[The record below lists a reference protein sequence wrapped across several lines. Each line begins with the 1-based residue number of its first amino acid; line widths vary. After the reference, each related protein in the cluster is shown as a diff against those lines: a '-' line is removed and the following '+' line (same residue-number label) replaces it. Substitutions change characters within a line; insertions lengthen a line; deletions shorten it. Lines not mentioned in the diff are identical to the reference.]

1 MANEFIIKNG
11 FVSKGN
17 SIVEGNLSGQTF
29 NLINTPV
36 NNNAATEILVRN
48 STTGVVEYRNSST
61 LSGGGGGQTI
71 TGYTYDDS
79 TNTFSIGISGSTSFD
94 ATINKMSGITITN
107 NLIVS
112 GNTGMGIDTP
122 TETLHIDGT
131 FRLED
136 GNQNDGYVL
145 TSDSTG
151 VGSWLPVTAATP
163 TVIYATDL
171 TEVIDAFDSFN
182 AAGSKAGIV
191 KLGDTINL
199 SGDLNLNF
207 GGGIEIHGGMNAFN
221 CGGSNVINISGDS
234 FTFKQCK
241 FKGNV
246 DFSSGAGST
255 NSQNVINI
263 NMTGNRGSFLECEFV
278 DVVGGENGDHSSS
291 SYFPIVIDNMN
302 TWSSMVLSNIW
313 INTRETAG
321 GSDAKPYGSLGIM
334 WNKSAGTNGMSFITN
349 NWALSGL
356 ENADEST
363 KWISAQNAMKI
374 LVSGSSSNVPG
385 TGGGGGFATI
395 FYDQSLTVDSN
406 TTSTGGYNSTG
417 WDRFPTM
424 WGVNINLEDLNPTT
438 SPLFGTQG
446 DIQISGNTAW
456 IKVGDIG
463 KDTDWVEITNSG
475 GTDTFSW
482 SDPVVTA
489 GNTSGD
495 CIDQL
500 WVHTI
505 SGCSPVTIGSSIQDI
520 TSTATGTHSIA
531 YGSGTTSSGNYS
543 HAEGYGTEAEGNS
556 SHSQGTRT
564 FAGGESSHAGG
575 HQSNSGKTLFINN
588 IGGFGHYTVTEPLDK
603 GIDSTC
609 DYSAIL
615 GGIDHF
621 ISDGQTTSIILGGNS
636 NSISGSSGSANQT
649 IIGGNSNRIYP
660 INAFFGS
667 SNNIIAGGDGNF
679 INSSSATGRN
689 SIMGGGNHVI
699 TDNVSNSSI
708 IGGEDN
714 VFNSALV
721 RSVILGGVGIT
732 GSSNDTVYVP
742 NLNIGS
748 VGSGT
753 PLISLG
759 LDSNGNVVTGTT
771 GGGSSSTI
779 TGYTYNET
787 NNTFSIGISGSTP
800 FDATISEMSGLTLNG
815 DLTVTGNTQLDGD
828 LIVEGL
834 TTLKGQTTIGNSFG
848 DSVDIVARVTANI
861 VPSVTNSVDLG
872 TSTLFWENLYTHH
885 ITGGTLNLYSGLTTN
900 NSGTEILVRNSTT
913 GNIEK
918 RDVSTLTG
926 GTGGGQTITGYTY
939 NESNNTFSIG
949 ISGSTPLDSTINVV
963 SGLTVTNNLIV
974 SGNTGMG
981 TDTPQEKLDVRGDVL
996 IENGGIVYSDLSN
1009 AIMSKFVLSAAS
1021 STLGN
1026 IGVTNP
1032 QGAGLSIGYRGE
1044 TEPTYDGYGK
1054 QGDGYIY
1061 SSAAANGL
1069 NIISQ
1074 QGTNKDDYVRFYVGQ
1089 STGASSGNTPDI
1101 HIQGSGATR
1110 GNVGINTESP
1120 TEKLHIAGS
1129 LRIVDGTEQN
1139 GYVLTSDATG
1149 VSSWQSPLVT
1159 DELNELIDANTNSTS
1174 VVLANHGA
1182 GVQATAG
1189 SGDGNFIALSGAL
1202 SGTSGNDNIVIGR
1215 NAGAGKIGAADNI
1228 ILGKDAMG
1236 AVTASPTKNIMIGY
1250 RTGYNLYSNTENVMI
1265 GYQAGDTTT
1274 SNDYSTIMGAY
1285 AGLYQYGDHQTIIGY
1300 RAGQDDTG
1308 YAGVTDCCTILGSHA
1323 AHNVVGERN
1332 IAIGFEAGYNS
1343 SVVTQYNG
1351 SHNILLGNGVLLN
1364 ASGTTRQLVV
1374 GGLDRY
1380 LLSGVFNTT
1389 DRAKLGVNISN
1400 DIPTANLQV
1409 KGHASDTTTV
1419 LIQDGSDNT
1428 LVSVDNVGNLHV
1440 TGRTTTENFTM
1451 LSGATLDYVLTSD
1464 ASGNASWQPASGGT
1478 GTSYW
1483 VLTGTS
1489 NEVLVDAQG
1498 LNGYSISGSSP
1509 GSIIAGG
1516 TGHTLSDSQN
1526 SAIVGGLSNTVLN
1539 SSSYLGGDSH
1549 FGGTLNIISG
1559 NTLLHYG
1566 NINVGGGSNV
1576 TIGSVRSVM
1585 LSTTDSKMLDST
1597 NGFIIGGD
1605 NHKGGATGYGLY
1617 QNSNSGIIGGA
1628 NNTFASGVDRSVII
1642 GGNGLSATTNDTVY
1656 VPNLNI
1662 GSVGSITPDS
1672 VNLGLDSNGNVVTG
1686 TTGGGTPFSW
1696 SDPVVTS
1703 GNTSGNCISDLWVSN
1718 IHSCSPLYIN
1728 PADEGNVYYGSNSGI
1743 TIDIINKSIGINTNT
1758 PLGGLDIRQD
1768 NLYVSNEVGKLT
1780 LSSTTLDGNS
1790 QYINNID
1797 FISAGGIEKDAQI
1810 KSVSTGIVGKL
1821 VFGTTPGTGVLTDW
1835 MTLSDRGRLGLGTLS
1850 PDSSLHISGS
1860 GISQINVVSSDNN
1873 AILKLKSSDSANA
1886 YVDFEETSG
1895 NRWLMGSYNVS
1906 DKFVWAT
1913 GNTFSAGSLMGL
1925 TTDGDLGV
1933 GNISPSSR
1941 LHVNKSSLPFLPTL
1955 GNDNVA
1961 LFESDNETELA
1972 IVGSFERNVSIKMGD
1987 KEALKGEIV
1996 YENATDEM
2004 TFKVDSS
2011 TILTLDSDT
2020 IINHKPVELREF
2032 GTGSAVYNLQVSQVG
2047 VGEYEIITGK
2057 TGADSGSC
2065 ISELWVSNW
2074 ESCSPLHIN
2083 TYNQGNIYMGTQ
2095 GGLPLV
2101 TVDITTPDEPG
2112 ILFGEESFIKYKETQ
2127 KELIIGEDETGGKVK
2142 IRVEGDEVLEVD
2154 PTTTKV
2160 LQGDLETEEGNIVI
2174 KSGNSKSLIIEEI
2187 PDVGGANLG
2196 TDVDGKIIDIP
2207 SDSRVKDNIIE
2218 IPNLIDPLQFI
2229 QNVKGYQ
2236 FEFKPQTRISKTGKK
2251 HYGFKVDDFRDDL
2264 ITGKSDLT
2272 PDELEI
2278 NNIAR
2283 TFVKKCN
2290 TKFGLGQGQPIE
2302 VDGMNYIDLIPF
2314 MIESIKQLDLNVRN
2328 VGAGISNKFV
2338 TTQTLTSGQNTI
2350 NHNLNDE
2357 NVIVQVIEV
2366 TTGQLII
2373 PNKVSNYLLDSVI
2386 IDVEQGG
2393 EFKIIIIA

>member
-1 MANEFIIKNG
+1 
-11 FVSKGN
+11 
-17 SIVEGNLSGQTF
+17 
-29 NLINTPV
+29 
-36 NNNAATEILVRN
+36 
-48 STTGVVEYRNSST
+48 
-61 LSGGGGGQTI
+61 
-71 TGYTYDDS
+71 
-79 TNTFSIGISGSTSFD
+79 
-94 ATINKMSGITITN
+94 
-107 NLIVS
+107 
-112 GNTGMGIDTP
+112 
-122 TETLHIDGT
+122 
-131 FRLED
+131 
-136 GNQNDGYVL
+136 
-145 TSDSTG
+145 
-151 VGSWLPVTAATP
+151 
-163 TVIYATDL
+163 
-171 TEVIDAFDSFN
+171 
-182 AAGSKAGIV
+182 
-191 KLGDTINL
+191 
-199 SGDLNLNF
+199 
-207 GGGIEIHGGMNAFN
+207 
-221 CGGSNVINISGDS
+221 
-234 FTFKQCK
+234 
-241 FKGNV
+241 
-246 DFSSGAGST
+246 
-255 NSQNVINI
+255 
-263 NMTGNRGSFLECEFV
+263 MTGNRGSFLECEFV
-278 DVVGGENGDHSSS
+278 DVVGGENGNHSSS

-313 INTRETAG
+313 ISTKETAG

-334 WNKSAGTNGMSFITN
+334 WNKSAGTNGMSFIAN

-363 KWISAQNAMKI
+363 KWVSAQNAMKI

-395 FYDQSLTVDSN
+395 FYDQSLTVDSD

-475 GTDTFSW
+475 GTDTFVTGGTFPGAFPNTLVLNYNTGGNATAIDLTDLVFSW

-588 IGGFGHYTVTEPLDK
+588 TGGFGHYTVTEPLDK

-636 NSISGSSGSANQT
+636 NSISGSSGSSNQT

-679 INSSSATGRN
+679 INSSSATGGN

-872 TSTLFWENLYTHH
+872 TSSLFWKDLYTHR
-885 ITGGTLNLYSGLTTN
+885 ITGGTLNLYSSLTTN

-1009 AIMSKFVLSAAS
+1009 AIMPKFVLSATS

-1054 QGDGYIY
+1054 QGDGYLY

-1110 GNVGINTESP
+1110 GNVGINTKTPTEKLDVRGDFVTINTGGGFKTDLNSAAGPAVQVSGGSIGLPRVTVVDTPNTSSLTMGVRGWSDVSYPGYGKPGDGFIYSSDDQNGLNILSTAGSGTEDYIKFFAGNDADGTTSNMFIDGTGSTKGFVGINTESP
-1120 TEKLHIAGS
+1120 TERLHIAGS
-1129 LRIVDGTEQN
+1129 IRIVDGTEQN

-1149 VSSWQSPLVT
+1149 VS
-1159 DELNELIDANTNSTS
+1159 
-1174 VVLANHGA
+1174 
-1182 GVQATAG
+1182 
-1189 SGDGNFIALSGAL
+1189 
-1202 SGTSGNDNIVIGR
+1202 
-1215 NAGAGKIGAADNI
+1215 
-1228 ILGKDAMG
+1228 
-1236 AVTASPTKNIMIGY
+1236 
-1250 RTGYNLYSNTENVMI
+1250 
-1265 GYQAGDTTT
+1265 
-1274 SNDYSTIMGAY
+1274 
-1285 AGLYQYGDHQTIIGY
+1285 
-1300 RAGQDDTG
+1300 
-1308 YAGVTDCCTILGSHA
+1308 
-1323 AHNVVGERN
+1323 
-1332 IAIGFEAGYNS
+1332 
-1343 SVVTQYNG
+1343 
-1351 SHNILLGNGVLLN
+1351 
-1364 ASGTTRQLVV
+1364 
-1374 GGLDRY
+1374 
-1380 LLSGVFNTT
+1380 
-1389 DRAKLGVNISN
+1389 
-1400 DIPTANLQV
+1400 
-1409 KGHASDTTTV
+1409 
-1419 LIQDGSDNT
+1419 
-1428 LVSVDNVGNLHV
+1428 
-1440 TGRTTTENFTM
+1440 
-1451 LSGATLDYVLTSD
+1451 
-1464 ASGNASWQPASGGT
+1464 SWQPASGGT

-1526 SAIVGGLSNTVLN
+1526 SAIVGGLANTVLN

-1585 LSTTDSKMLDST
+1585 LSTTDSKMIDST
-1597 NGFIIGGD
+1597 NGFIIGGG
-1605 NHKGGATGYGLY
+1605 NHKGGVNGYGLY
-1617 QNSNSGIIGGA
+1617 HNSSSGIVGGT
-1628 NNTFASGVDRSVII
+1628 NNTFASGVTRSVII

-1662 GSVGSITPDS
+1662 NSVGSGTPLIS
-1672 VNLGLDSNGNVVTG
+1672 LGLDSNGNVVTS
-1686 TTGGGTPFSW
+1686 TTGGTPFSW

-1703 GNTSGNCISDLWVSN
+1703 GNTSGDCITNLWVSN

-1728 PADEGNVYYGSNSGI
+1728 PADDGNVYYGSSSGI

-1768 NLYVSNEVGKLT
+1768 NLYVSNEVGK
-1780 LSSTTLDGNS
+1780 
-1790 QYINNID
+1790 
-1797 FISAGGIEKDAQI
+1797 
-1810 KSVSTGIVGKL
+1810 
-1821 VFGTTPGTGVLTDW
+1821 
-1835 MTLSDRGRLGLGTLS
+1835 
-1850 PDSSLHISGS
+1850 
-1860 GISQINVVSSDNN
+1860 
-1873 AILKLKSSDSANA
+1873 
-1886 YVDFEETSG
+1886 
-1895 NRWLMGSYNVS
+1895 
-1906 DKFVWAT
+1906 
-1913 GNTFSAGSLMGL
+1913 
-1925 TTDGDLGV
+1925 
-1933 GNISPSSR
+1933 
-1941 LHVNKSSLPFLPTL
+1941 
-1955 GNDNVA
+1955 
-1961 LFESDNETELA
+1961 
-1972 IVGSFERNVSIKMGD
+1972 
-1987 KEALKGEIV
+1987 
-1996 YENATDEM
+1996 
-2004 TFKVDSS
+2004 
-2011 TILTLDSDT
+2011 
-2020 IINHKPVELREF
+2020 
-2032 GTGSAVYNLQVSQVG
+2032 
-2047 VGEYEIITGK
+2047 
-2057 TGADSGSC
+2057 
-2065 ISELWVSNW
+2065 
-2074 ESCSPLHIN
+2074 
-2083 TYNQGNIYMGTQ
+2083 
-2095 GGLPLV
+2095 
-2101 TVDITTPDEPG
+2101 
-2112 ILFGEESFIKYKETQ
+2112 
-2127 KELIIGEDETGGKVK
+2127 
-2142 IRVEGDEVLEVD
+2142 
-2154 PTTTKV
+2154 
-2160 LQGDLETEEGNIVI
+2160 
-2174 KSGNSKSLIIEEI
+2174 
-2187 PDVGGANLG
+2187 
-2196 TDVDGKIIDIP
+2196 
-2207 SDSRVKDNIIE
+2207 
-2218 IPNLIDPLQFI
+2218 
-2229 QNVKGYQ
+2229 
-2236 FEFKPQTRISKTGKK
+2236 
-2251 HYGFKVDDFRDDL
+2251 
-2264 ITGKSDLT
+2264 
-2272 PDELEI
+2272 
-2278 NNIAR
+2278 
-2283 TFVKKCN
+2283 
-2290 TKFGLGQGQPIE
+2290 
-2302 VDGMNYIDLIPF
+2302 
-2314 MIESIKQLDLNVRN
+2314 
-2328 VGAGISNKFV
+2328 
-2338 TTQTLTSGQNTI
+2338 
-2350 NHNLNDE
+2350 
-2357 NVIVQVIEV
+2357 
-2366 TTGQLII
+2366 
-2373 PNKVSNYLLDSVI
+2373 
-2386 IDVEQGG
+2386 
-2393 EFKIIIIA
+2393 

>member
-48 STTGVVEYRNSST
+48 STTGNVEYRDSST

-71 TGYTYDDS
+71 TGYTYNES
-79 TNTFSIGISGSTSFD
+79 TNTFSIEISGGTSFD
-94 ATINKMSGITITN
+94 TSINQMSGVTITN

-112 GNTGMGIDTP
+112 GNTGMGTDTP

-171 TEVIDAFDSFN
+171 TGVIDAFDSFN

-221 CGGSNVINISGDS
+221 CGASNVINISGDS

-241 FKGNV
+241 FKGSV
-246 DFSSGAGST
+246 DFASGAGST

-263 NMTGNRGSFLECEFV
+263 DMTGNRGSFLECEFV
-278 DVVGGENGDHSSS
+278 DVVGGENGDHTSS

-313 INTRETAG
+313 ISTRETAG

-334 WNKSAGTNGMSFITN
+334 WNKSAGTNGMSFIAN

-363 KWISAQNAMKI
+363 KWVSAQNAMKI

-395 FYDQSLTVDSN
+395 FYDQSLTVDSD

-456 IKVGDIG
+456 IKVGEIG

-475 GTDTFSW
+475 GTDTFVTGGIFPGAVPNTLVLNYNTGGNATAIDLTDLVFSW

-489 GNTSGD
+489 GNTSVD

-531 YGSGTTSSGNYS
+531 YGSGTTSSGDYS
-543 HAEGYGTEAEGNS
+543 HAEGYGTEAEGDS

-575 HQSNSGKTLFINN
+575 HQNTEGKTLFINN
-588 IGGFGHYTVTEPLDK
+588 TGGFGHYTVTEPLDK

-615 GGIDHF
+615 GGVDHF

-667 SNNIIAGGDGNF
+667 SNNIIAGGNGNF
-679 INSSSATGRN
+679 INSSSTTGGN
-689 SIMGGGNHVI
+689 SIMGGKDHLITGNI
-699 TDNVSNSSI
+699 SNSSI

-714 VFNSALV
+714 VFNSGV
-721 RSVILGGVGIT
+721 GRSVILGGTDIT
-732 GSSNDTVYVP
+732 GSSSDTVYVP
-742 NLNIGS
+742 NLNIKT
-748 VGSGT
+748 VGVAT
-753 PLISLG
+753 PLYNIG
-759 LDSNGNVVTGTT
+759 IDSDGNVVKGTT
-771 GGGSSSTI
+771 SGGGGGSSI
-779 TGYTYNET
+779 TAYTYNPT
-787 NNTFSIGISGSTP
+787 NNTFSIGVSGSTSLDSQILEVSGITVSDSITLGEYIIHSGDTNTY
-800 FDATISEMSGLTLNG
+800 FGFNGTDSIVAFTNASRKLRIGTNAVDLEYNGNAKLSTIS
-815 DLTVTGNTQLDGD
+815 TGVFVDG
-828 LIVEGL
+828 
-834 TTLKGQTTIGNSFG
+834 K
-848 DSVDIVARVTANI
+848 
-861 VPSVTNSVDLG
+861 LG
-872 TSTLFWENLYTHH
+872 
-885 ITGGTLNLYSGLTTN
+885 
-900 NSGTEILVRNSTT
+900 V
-913 GNIEK
+913 
-918 RDVSTLTG
+918 
-926 GTGGGQTITGYTY
+926 
-939 NESNNTFSIG
+939 
-949 ISGSTPLDSTINVV
+949 
-963 SGLTVTNNLIV
+963 
-974 SGNTGMG
+974 G
-981 TDTPQEKLDVRGDVL
+981 TDSPITTLDVRGD
-996 IENGGIVYSDLSN
+996 GIFSN
-1009 AIMSKFVLSAAS
+1009 
-1021 STLGN
+1021 TLGN
-1026 IGVTNP
+1026 TSLTLSAGNVSNVVIDLDNTGTSSPFARIEGSTFGGGTSGNLVFSTYPTGGPLTQGIVITNNGRVGIGEIDNNDVESKLHVDGGNFLVTHGQRLETVLNTNTP
-1032 QGAGLSIGYRGE
+1032 YFRLSGDTNDLAQLLVTTDGQFGIGIGSRGISE
-1044 TEPTYDGYGK
+1044 SGFPGYGK
-1054 QGDGYIY
+1054 VRDGFLY
-1061 SSAAANGL
+1061 SSNAQNGL
-1069 NIISQ
+1069 NIISSP
-1074 QGTNKDDYVRFYVGQ
+1074 GTDTEDYIKFFAGNDANGTTSNMFIAGTG
-1089 STGASSGNTPDI
+1089 STKGF
-1101 HIQGSGATR
+1101 
-1110 GNVGINTESP
+1110 VGINTESP
-1120 TEKLHIAGS
+1120 TERLHIAGS
-1129 LRIVDGTEQN
+1129 IRIVDGTEQN

-1149 VSSWQSPLVT
+1149 VSSWQ
-1159 DELNELIDANTNSTS
+1159 
-1174 VVLANHGA
+1174 
-1182 GVQATAG
+1182 
-1189 SGDGNFIALSGAL
+1189 
-1202 SGTSGNDNIVIGR
+1202 
-1215 NAGAGKIGAADNI
+1215 
-1228 ILGKDAMG
+1228 
-1236 AVTASPTKNIMIGY
+1236 
-1250 RTGYNLYSNTENVMI
+1250 
-1265 GYQAGDTTT
+1265 
-1274 SNDYSTIMGAY
+1274 
-1285 AGLYQYGDHQTIIGY
+1285 
-1300 RAGQDDTG
+1300 
-1308 YAGVTDCCTILGSHA
+1308 
-1323 AHNVVGERN
+1323 
-1332 IAIGFEAGYNS
+1332 
-1343 SVVTQYNG
+1343 
-1351 SHNILLGNGVLLN
+1351 
-1364 ASGTTRQLVV
+1364 
-1374 GGLDRY
+1374 
-1380 LLSGVFNTT
+1380 
-1389 DRAKLGVNISN
+1389 
-1400 DIPTANLQV
+1400 
-1409 KGHASDTTTV
+1409 
-1419 LIQDGSDNT
+1419 
-1428 LVSVDNVGNLHV
+1428 
-1440 TGRTTTENFTM
+1440 
-1451 LSGATLDYVLTSD
+1451 
-1464 ASGNASWQPASGGT
+1464 PASGAT

-1483 VLTGTS
+1483 ALTGTS

-1498 LNGYSISGSSP
+1498 LSSYNINGNSP
-1509 GSIIAGG
+1509 GAIIAGG
-1516 TGHTLSDSQN
+1516 TGHTLTDSQN
-1526 SAIVGGLSNTVLN
+1526 SAIVGGMGNTVIN
-1539 SSSYLGGDSH
+1539 SSSLLGIDTH
-1549 FGGTLNIISG
+1549 IGGVGSIISG
-1559 NTLLHYG
+1559 GSITHYG
-1566 NINVGGGSNV
+1566 NINIGGSANV
-1576 TIGSVRSVM
+1576 IIGSKLGAM
-1585 LSTTDSKMLDST
+1585 LSTTDSKMVDSSYS
-1597 NGFIIGGD
+1597 FIIGGG

-1617 QNSNSGIIGGA
+1617 QNSNSGIIGGT

-1656 VPNLNI
+1656 VPKLNI
-1662 GSVGSITPDS
+1662 NSVGSITPDS

-1728 PADEGNVYYGSNSGI
+1728 PGDEGNVYYGSSSGI

-1790 QYINNID
+1790 QYTNNLD
-1797 FISAGGIEKDAQI
+1797 FVSAGGIEKDAQI
-1810 KSVSTGIVGKL
+1810 KSVSTGIVGNL
-1821 VFGTTPGTGVLTDW
+1821 VFGTTPATGVLTDW
-1835 MTLSDRGRLGLGTLS
+1835 MTLTARGRLGLGTLS

-1895 NRWLMGSYNVS
+1895 NRWLMGSYNVN

-1925 TTDGDLGV
+1925 TTDGDLGI

-1941 LHVNKSSLPFLPTL
+1941 LHVNKSSLPSLPTL
-1955 GNDNVA
+1955 GIDNVA
-1961 LFESDNETELA
+1961 LFESDNITEVA
-1972 IVGSFERNVSIKMGD
+1972 IVGSSSRNVRLAFGD
-1987 KEALKGEIV
+1987 EDDLKGEIV
-1996 YENATDEM
+1996 YENATDQM
-2004 TFKVDSS
+2004 TLKVDN
-2011 TILTLDSDT
+2011 TTLLTLNSSN
-2020 IINHKPVELREF
+2020 IINYKPLELREF
-2032 GTGSAVYNLQVSQVG
+2032 GTGTPTFNLQVR
-2047 VGEYEIITGK
+2047 ETGSGGYVVV
-2057 TGADSGSC
+2057 TGATGGDSGNC
-2065 ISELWVSNW
+2065 ITDLWVTNL
-2074 ESCSPLHIN
+2074 ESCSPLNIN
-2083 TYNQGNIYMGTQ
+2083 TQNQGNVYIGSEL
-2095 GGLPLV
+2095 GLPLV
-2101 TVDITTPDEPG
+2101 TIDITTPDEPG
-2112 ILFGEESFIKYKETQ
+2112 IYFGEESFIRYEKVDK
-2127 KELIIGEDETGGKVK
+2127 KLVIGEEEADGTVVIAPEGLET
-2142 IRVEGDEVLEVD
+2142 LEVGK
-2154 PTTTKV
+2154 TTTRIK
-2160 LQGDLETEEGNIVI
+2160 QGDFETDAGNIVI
-2174 KSGNSKSLIIEEI
+2174 KSGSSNSLIVEDI

-2196 TDVDGKIIDIP
+2196 TDVDGKLIDVP
-2207 SDSRVKDNIIE
+2207 SDSRVKRNITKL
-2218 IPNLIDPLQFI
+2218 NNVVNPLKFMQ
-2229 QNVKGYQ
+2229 QVEGYQ
-2236 FEFKPQTRISKTGKK
+2236 FEFLPETRISSVGKK
-2251 HYGFKVDDFRDDL
+2251 HYGFKVDDFRDNL
-2264 ITGKSDLT
+2264 ILGKSDLSPEEET
-2272 PDELEI
+2272 I
-2278 NNIAR
+2278 NNIAK
-2283 TFVKKCN
+2283 TLVKKCS
-2290 TKFGLGQGQPIE
+2290 TKFNTTQHTNVE

-2314 MIESIKQLDLNVRN
+2314 IVESIKELDNNVTN
-2328 VGAGISNKFV
+2328 INSNNNSKFV
-2338 TTQTLTSGQNTI
+2338 TTQTLSSGQTTI

-2366 TTGQLII
+2366 ATEQLII
-2373 PNKVSNYLLDSVI
+2373 PNKVSLYLPNSVD
-2386 IDVEQGG
+2386 IDVVESG
-2393 EFKIIIIA
+2393 EYKIIIMA

>member
-278 DVVGGENGDHSSS
+278 DVVGGENGNHSSS

-313 INTRETAG
+313 ISTKETAG

-395 FYDQSLTVDSN
+395 FYDQSLTVDSD

-475 GTDTFSW
+475 GTDTFVTGGTFPGAFPNTLVLNYNTGGNATAIDLTDLVFSW

-588 IGGFGHYTVTEPLDK
+588 TGGFGHYTVTEPLDK

-636 NSISGSSGSANQT
+636 NSISGSSGSSNQT

-679 INSSSATGRN
+679 INSSSATGGN

-872 TSTLFWENLYTHH
+872 TSSLFWKDLYTHR
-885 ITGGTLNLYSGLTTN
+885 ITGGTLNLYSSLTTN

-1009 AIMSKFVLSAAS
+1009 AIMPKFVLSATS

-1054 QGDGYIY
+1054 QGDGYLY

-1110 GNVGINTESP
+1110 GNVGINTKTPTEKLDVRGDFVTINTGGGFKTDLNSAAGPAVQVSGGSIGLPRVTVVDTPNTSSLTMGVRGWSDVSYPGYGKPGDGFIYSSDDQNGLNILSTAGSGTEDYIKFFAGNDADGTTSNMFIDGTGSTKGFVGINTESP
-1120 TEKLHIAGS
+1120 TERLHIAGS
-1129 LRIVDGTEQN
+1129 IRIVDGTEQN

-1149 VSSWQSPLVT
+1149 VS
-1159 DELNELIDANTNSTS
+1159 
-1174 VVLANHGA
+1174 
-1182 GVQATAG
+1182 
-1189 SGDGNFIALSGAL
+1189 
-1202 SGTSGNDNIVIGR
+1202 
-1215 NAGAGKIGAADNI
+1215 
-1228 ILGKDAMG
+1228 
-1236 AVTASPTKNIMIGY
+1236 
-1250 RTGYNLYSNTENVMI
+1250 
-1265 GYQAGDTTT
+1265 
-1274 SNDYSTIMGAY
+1274 
-1285 AGLYQYGDHQTIIGY
+1285 
-1300 RAGQDDTG
+1300 
-1308 YAGVTDCCTILGSHA
+1308 
-1323 AHNVVGERN
+1323 
-1332 IAIGFEAGYNS
+1332 
-1343 SVVTQYNG
+1343 
-1351 SHNILLGNGVLLN
+1351 
-1364 ASGTTRQLVV
+1364 
-1374 GGLDRY
+1374 
-1380 LLSGVFNTT
+1380 
-1389 DRAKLGVNISN
+1389 
-1400 DIPTANLQV
+1400 
-1409 KGHASDTTTV
+1409 
-1419 LIQDGSDNT
+1419 
-1428 LVSVDNVGNLHV
+1428 
-1440 TGRTTTENFTM
+1440 
-1451 LSGATLDYVLTSD
+1451 
-1464 ASGNASWQPASGGT
+1464 SWQPASGGT

-1526 SAIVGGLSNTVLN
+1526 SAIVGGLANTVLN

-1585 LSTTDSKMLDST
+1585 LSTTDSKMIDST
-1597 NGFIIGGD
+1597 NGFIIGGG
-1605 NHKGGATGYGLY
+1605 NHKGGVNGYGLY
-1617 QNSNSGIIGGA
+1617 HNSSSGIVGGT
-1628 NNTFASGVDRSVII
+1628 NNTFASGVTRSVII

-1662 GSVGSITPDS
+1662 NSVGSGTPLIS
-1672 VNLGLDSNGNVVTG
+1672 LGLDSNGNVVTS
-1686 TTGGGTPFSW
+1686 TTGGTPFSW

-1703 GNTSGNCISDLWVSN
+1703 GNTSGDCITNLWVSN

-1728 PADEGNVYYGSNSGI
+1728 PADEGNVYYGSSSGI

-1790 QYINNID
+1790 QYTNNID
-1797 FISAGGIEKDAQI
+1797 FVSAGAIEKDAQI
-1810 KSVSTGIVGKL
+1810 KSVSTGLVGNL

-1835 MTLSDRGRLGLGTLS
+1835 MTLTDRGRLGLGTLS

-1941 LHVNKSSLPFLPTL
+1941 LHVNKSSLPSLPTL

-1987 KEALKGEIV
+1987 KDGLPGGIYYSNINDQLQFQANSTNVL
-1996 YENATDEM
+1996 NLS
-2004 TFKVDSS
+2004 DS
-2011 TILTLDSDT
+2011 T
-2020 IINHKPVELREF
+2020 IINQKKVQLQEF
-2032 GTGSAVYNLQVSQVG
+2032 GTGSATYNLQVSQVG
-2047 VGEYEIITGK
+2047 SDQYEIITGN

-2065 ISELWVSNW
+2065 ISELWVTNL

-2112 ILFGEESFIKYKETQ
+2112 ILFGQESFIKYKETQ

-2264 ITGKSDLT
+2264 ITSKSDLT

-2393 EFKIIIIA
+2393 EFKIIIIT